1 MRSPSLGPFRGVLF
15 DVDGT
20 LADSVSLFYEMSLD
34 VFREAEI
41 PPPPRERVYA
51 LMSEGSNNPWPEL
64 FPPDYPD
71 VDAVVARVLTKRRE
85 EWMRRYYEDTQP
97 LAGGVELVE
106 HLAKRGYLLGI
117 VTSSGRD
124 LPFLERWGIRERFD
138 AVVGRE
144 DVEQRK
150 PHPEPIERCLTA
162 LRIEARDAVYVG
174 DSRIDIRAARA
185 AGVRSVGVTTGTA
198 TSEGLREEGADL
210 VVSSLVE
217 LHDHLHPQDDRLT

>member
-1 MRSPSLGPFRGVLF
+1 MAIGPFRGVLF

-20 LADSVSLFYEMSLD
+20 LADSVGLFYEMSLE
-34 VFREAEI
+34 VFRAAEI
-41 PPPPRERVYA
+41 PAPPRERVYS
-51 LMSEGSNNPWPEL
+51 LMSEGSENPWPEL
-64 FPPDYPD
+64 FPKDYPD
-71 VDAVVARVLTKRRE
+71 IEVVVAQVFSERRDH
-85 EWMRRYYEDTQP
+85 WMRRYYEDTQP

-106 HLAKRGYLLGI
+106 RLAEQGYCLGI

-150 PHPEPIERCLTA
+150 PHPEPIERCLET
-162 LRIEARDAVYVG
+162 LRLDAADAVYVG

-185 AGVRSVGVTTGTA
+185 AGVAAIGVTTGTA
-198 TSEGLREEGADL
+198 TGSGLREEGADL
-210 VVSSLVE
+210 VVGSLHE
-217 LHDHLHPQDDRLT
+217 LAKFI